1 MDLLDFFKRVG
12 TGEETTVLTP
22 SLPYELTNYYFLKG
36 SKATCKDPSLMQFD
50 GASDPNP
57 GQSCGAAVLYKTS
70 SNTSDILAEGGLYL
84 PLATNNVAEY
94 TGLIYGLELAKKK
107 GVKALLIEG
116 DSNLVVMQMSKR
128 WQIKDMRMRTL
139 WEKAQDHLKYFDF
152 VAIRHVYRDSNQK
165 ADALSKEGLRR
176 RLHFERA

>member
-12 TGEETTVLTP
+12 KGEEAPILEP
-22 SLPYELTNYYFLKG
+22 SMPYELTNYFFLKG

-57 GQSCGAAVLYKTS
+57 GRSCGAAVLYKTS

-139 WEKAQDHLKYFDF
+139 WEKAQDHLKHFDF